1 MPGRIAST
9 QLSLKPGHS
18 TSAQNRVG
26 LISTVNRRGVR
37 MPIGPTTPNALSVR
51 GVMVRAV
58 YSQSLIMKEIG
69 KSTSKT
75 YETARSRVVSR
86 AIQRGLELR
95 HVSQLLST
103 SR

>member
-1 MPGRIAST
+1 
-9 QLSLKPGHS
+9 
-18 TSAQNRVG
+18 
-26 LISTVNRRGVR
+26 
-37 MPIGPTTPNALSVR
+37 
-51 GVMVRAV
+51 MVRAV